1 MPRSEPAQPY
11 TCSCAPIGPADPT
24 AATCTF
30 SSYLLLQPSVAPSAE
45 SADSGCYVLCS
56 ELANALPGAP
66 GCSKLPAC
74 MHTAAT
80 VCR

>member
-30 SSYLLLQPSVAPSAE
+30 S
-45 SADSGCYVLCS
+45 
-56 ELANALPGAP
+56 
-66 GCSKLPAC
+66 
-74 MHTAAT
+74 
-80 VCR
+80 